1 MPHELEGVNPAL
13 AQAIVDQAGEAV
25 IFAGRDGAIR
35 LWNRGAENLFG
46 HSAAQVLGKSLD
58 IIVPERLR
66 KAHWEGFDRAIDSG
80 RTKYGDRVL
89 TTRSMRKNGE
99 KIYVDLSFGLLT
111 ASDGSVLGAY
121 AIGRDCTAR
130 YAEERALRTRIA
142 ELEQVSGRA
151 GDLP

>member
-1 MPHELEGVNPAL
+1 MAMAKV
-13 AQAIVDQAGEAV
+13 
-25 IFAGRDGAIR
+25 
-35 LWNRGAENLFG
+35 G